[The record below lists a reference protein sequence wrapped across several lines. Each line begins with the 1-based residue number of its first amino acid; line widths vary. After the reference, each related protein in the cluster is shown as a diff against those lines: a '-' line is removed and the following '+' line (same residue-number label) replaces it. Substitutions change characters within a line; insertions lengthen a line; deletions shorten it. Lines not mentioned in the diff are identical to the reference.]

1 VLICCRKIPLVI
13 EICLDNTSVYGHI
26 VKLLKVNRQASTGM
40 SSVTFSTHK
49 TQQLFLGIFIIYCY
63 RKQYL
68 VDITNTKGHSGVE
81 IQSAGSI
88 LSVSVKRGISG
99 RKITNCLIIEYTSH
113 SRTIHIFEHVDVY
126 TVLKH
131 PHT

>member
-1 VLICCRKIPLVI
+1 MLICCRKIPLVI
-13 EICLDNTSVYGHI
+13 EICLDITSVYGHI
-26 VKLLKVNRQASTGM
+26 VKLLKVIRQASTGM

-49 TQQLFLGIFIIYCY
+49 TKQLFLGIFIIYFY
-63 RKQYL
+63 KKQYL
-68 VDITNTKGHSGVE
+68 VDTTNTKVHSGVE
-81 IQSAGSI
+81 IQLAGSI
-88 LSVSVKRGISG
+88 LSVSVKLDISG

-113 SRTIHIFEHVDVY
+113 SRTINIFEHVDVY